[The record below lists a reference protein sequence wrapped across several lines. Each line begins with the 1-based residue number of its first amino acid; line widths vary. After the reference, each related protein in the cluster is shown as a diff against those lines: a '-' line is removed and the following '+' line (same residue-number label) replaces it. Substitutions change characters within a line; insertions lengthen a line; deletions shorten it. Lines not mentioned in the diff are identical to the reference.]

1 MVSRPQTPERGFPH
15 IFHSSRT
22 WRRRHTAAPH
32 YRSPTVHSS
41 LLYRLPHAGTAERAI
56 FLSQLER
63 VAVNV
68 SRNAMPSNADNS
80 ELANRLAMQAAAL
93 EADNLDPLGLG
104 RIDGHA
110 LSLVS
115 ELRCQT

>member
-1 MVSRPQTPERGFPH
+1 M
-15 IFHSSRT
+15 
-22 WRRRHTAAPH
+22 
-32 YRSPTVHSS
+32 
-41 LLYRLPHAGTAERAI
+41 
-56 FLSQLER
+56 
-63 VAVNV
+63 NV